1 MGFVQKIMLFMGVIY
16 VLIGGVVGI
25 FFVVAG
31 SGIFVLIPLIF
42 VVLGLGFILGVWK
55 SVAKKKEIITKGK
68 KYTGKIYGYVENT
81 SYTVNDRYTIN
92 VKVRYFDENRIE
104 REAVLPTGTSDG
116 NSQYPVGMTIDFF
129 EYKGK
134 YCFDEKSVRNE
145 ILSGEAELMDN
156 KPLEPDKITV
166 VAVECPNCGASFRA
180 MKGYT
185 ERCPY
190 CGSYHNV

>member
-1 MGFVQKIMLFMGVIY
+1 MSFMQKILLFMGVIY
-16 VLIGGVVGI
+16 VLIGGTVGLI
-25 FFVVAG
+25 FAAVG
-31 SGIFVLIPLIF
+31 LGIFVMIPLIF
-42 VVLGLGFILGVWK
+42 VVLGLGFILGVCRT
-55 SVAKKKEIITKGK
+55 VAKKKAIITKGK

-81 SYTVNDRYTIN
+81 SYTVNGRYTIN

-104 REAVLPTGTSDG
+104 REAVLPTAFSDG
-116 NSQYPVGMTIDFF
+116 NGQYPIGMTIDFF

-134 YCFDEKSVRNE
+134 YGFDEKSVRNE
-145 ILSGEAELMDN
+145 VLPGEAELMDN

-166 VAVECPNCGASFRA
+166 VAVECPNCGASFQA